1 MKMEHF
7 HQQQPLQEHQENWIR
22 MEGWESKE
30 NAIEFA
36 LWLKE
41 NQYDFDKNKCAY
53 HDGFYVGTLSEL
65 YSEFMIDS

>member
-1 MKMEHF
+1 
-7 HQQQPLQEHQENWIR
+7 

-41 NQYDFDKNKCAY
+41 NHYDFDKNKCAY

>member
-1 MKMEHF
+1 MEHF
-7 HQQQPLQEHQENWIR
+7 HQQLQLQEHQGNWIR

-41 NQYDFDKNKCAY
+41 NQYDFDKNKCVY